1 MLLVLLAMISGM
13 ATGFILRGRPRLLI
27 VLEPVTTWIVR
38 LLLFLLGFGIG
49 SDRALLTQ
57 VPVLGVKGFILAV
70 SAVIGSVLAARL
82 MVGQPGKAGFGGK
95 DAVPVTA
102 AAAAPGNERWKA
114 IPGSLFTATAFML
127 GLPAGA
133 LISGLPKLS
142 YDPANAVLY
151 LLMFLVGIGVG
162 ADPTAVT
169 MIKKHG
175 IRLVLL
181 PLAVVIG
188 TLAGTLVTALL
199 WPSLPIRESMAVG
212 AGFGYYSLSSLVIRE
227 LSGGE
232 WAAVALLSN
241 ISREILTLLIA
252 PLLVR
257 VAGPAAPAAAGGATS
272 MDTTLAAAVQSAGRA
287 WAVPALFSGI
297 VLTVLTPF
305 AVTLILTI

>member
-1 MLLVLLAMISGM
+1 MLLVLLAMITGI

-57 VPVLGVKGFILAV
+57 VPILGVKGFILAV

-82 MVGQPGKAGFGGK
+82 MVGRPGKAGFGGK
-95 DAVPVTA
+95 DAAPVT

-114 IPGSLFTATAFML
+114 ILEILFTATAFIL

-133 LISGLPKLS
+133 LISGLPKLP

-151 LLMFLVGIGVG
+151 LLIFLVGIGVG

-257 VAGPAAPAAAGGATS
+257 MAGPAAPAAAGGATS
-272 MDTTLAAAVQSAGRA
+272 MDTTLAATVQSAGRA

-297 VLTVLTPF
+297 VLTVLMPF